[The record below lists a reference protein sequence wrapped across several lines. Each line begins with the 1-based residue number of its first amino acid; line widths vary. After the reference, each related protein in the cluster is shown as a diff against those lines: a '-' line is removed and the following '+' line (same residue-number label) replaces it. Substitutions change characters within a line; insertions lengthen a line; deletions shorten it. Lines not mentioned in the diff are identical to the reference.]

1 VCARGD
7 KQARQACQSFDLKDM
22 SMKRLHAHVVVEDIT
37 RSVGFYSAS
46 FAAKPAV
53 IKPDYAKILPRLR
66 PAARP
71 DARV

>member
-1 VCARGD
+1 
-7 KQARQACQSFDLKDM
+7 M
-22 SMKRLHAHVVVEDIT
+22 HAHVAVEVIT

-71 DARV
+71 DA